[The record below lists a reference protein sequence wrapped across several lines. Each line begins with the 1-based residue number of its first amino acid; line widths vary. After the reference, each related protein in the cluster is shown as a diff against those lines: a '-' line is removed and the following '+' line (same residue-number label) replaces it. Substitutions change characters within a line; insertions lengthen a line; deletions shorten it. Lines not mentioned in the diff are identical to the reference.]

1 MKNVCKNCG
10 KEYEFEPKRGTY
22 KFQYCCAKCRDE
34 WIKKDELAQYRVCEE
49 CGKKYWWEENQPNYK
64 EGKKYVDSKR
74 FCSFECGIKNKYDKV
89 RLNWENKTEEE
100 KKELGKKTSQ
110 WFKNAKKEDL
120 EKRSK
125 KREQTC
131 LERYGVKNAMDTDF
145 VKDKVKQKWMEK
157 TPEEIAERTKKIQN
171 TNLQRYGVKVASQ
184 SKEVQEKI
192 KKTNL
197 EKYGVDCVLKS
208 SAIQEKIANTNFEK
222 YGYIRASK
230 NEEVK
235 QKMKDT
241 NDNKS
246 EELKRKIEEKRKNT
260 CLEKYGVEYA
270 IGSKEIQDK
279 IKKTGL
285 EKYGAY
291 TFLISKDGREKVK
304 ETNLKKYGVEW
315 SIGSNEVQEKIKNT
329 NLEKYGYE
337 YPFQDQSSRSEMEKK
352 RKETNL
358 KRYGTKNIIQVQ
370 EFKEKAR
377 QTCLEKY
384 GVEYNCL
391 TEECIKASGLV
402 VSKTNL
408 RFQERLL
415 KEGVNGELEFRI
427 KKYSYDIKV
436 GDILIEI
443 DPTYTHQ
450 STRELPFFGKRIPPK
465 SPTYHQDKS
474 LFALKNGYF
483 CLHIWDWD
491 DEDKIVEILK
501 PKKPLYARSLEIK
514 EPSYEEIGLFLEK
527 YHLQG
532 SCYGQEIRLGLYKDD
547 ELIQV
552 MTFGKPRYNKTY
564 EYELLRLCTKAGYS
578 VVGGAERLFN
588 HFLNTYNPNSI
599 ISYCDNS
606 KFKGDVYKKLGM
618 ELKSYGKPSK
628 HWFNPFT
635 FRHITDNLL
644 RQRGYSQLH
653 NDKIHKKGES
663 NELLMLEAGYLE
675 IYDCG
680 QSTFIWKKR

>member
-1 MKNVCKNCG
+1 MKNICKNCG

-22 KFQYCCAKCRDE
+22 KFQYCSAKCRDE
-34 WIKKDELAQYRVCEE
+34 WIKKDKLSQYRICEE
-49 CGKKYWWEENQPNYK
+49 CGREYWWEENQPNYK
-64 EGKKYVDSKR
+64 QDKKYVDSKR

-89 RLNWENKTEEE
+89 RLNWKNKTEEE
-100 KKELGKKTSQ
+100 KKELGEKTSH

-120 EKRSK
+120 KKRSE

-131 LERYGVKNAMDTDF
+131 LERYGVKNATNADF
-145 VKDKVKQKWMEK
+145 VKEKIKQKWIEK
-157 TPEEIAERTKKIQN
+157 TPEEIVEHIKKIQD
-171 TNLQRYGVKVASQ
+171 TNLERYGVKAAAQ
-184 SKEVQEKI
+184 SAKIQEKI
-192 KKTNL
+192 KQTNL
-197 EKYGVDCVLKS
+197 KKYGVDCVLKDKK
-208 SAIQEKIANTNFEK
+208 IQEKIANTNLER
-222 YGYIRASK
+222 YGYTRASK
-230 NEEVK
+230 NEIIKQKIKNTNNNKTEEVK
-235 QKMKDT
+235 QKTK
-241 NDNKS
+241 
-246 EELKRKIEEKRKNT
+246 EKRKKT
-260 CLEKYGVEYA
+260 CLEKYGSEYVTS
-270 IGSKEIQDK
+270 SKEIQEK
-279 IKKTGL
+279 IKQTGFR
-285 EKYGAY
+285 KYGAY
-291 TFLISKDGREKVK
+291 TFMTSKEGREKVK

-315 SIGSNEVQEKIKNT
+315 AIQSDQVQEKIRKT
-329 NLEKYGYE
+329 NLDRHGYK
-337 YPFQDQSSRSEMEKK
+337 YPFQDQSSRDEMEKK
-352 RKETNL
+352 RKKTNL
-358 KRYGTKNIIQVQ
+358 KKYGTQNIIQVS

-391 TEECIKASGLV
+391 TDECIKASGFV
-402 VSKTNL
+402 ISKTNL
-408 RFQERLL
+408 KFQEKLL
-415 KEGVNGELEFRI
+415 RNEIKNELEFRI
-427 KKYSYDIKV
+427 KKHSYDIKV
-436 GDILIEI
+436 DNTLIEI

-450 STRELPFFGKRIPPK
+450 SSHELPFSGKHLPPK

-491 DEDKIVEILK
+491 DEDKIIEILK
-501 PKKPLYARSLEIK
+501 PKRPLYARSLEIK
-514 EPSYEEIGLFLEK
+514 EPSYEEIDLFLEK

-552 MTFGKPRYNKTY
+552 MTFGKPQYDKTY
-564 EYELLRLCTKAGYS
+564 ECELFRLCTKAGYS

-588 HFLNTYNPNSI
+588 HFLTTYDPNSI
-599 ISYCDNS
+599 VSYCDNS

-680 QSTFIWKKR
+680 QSTFVWKKR